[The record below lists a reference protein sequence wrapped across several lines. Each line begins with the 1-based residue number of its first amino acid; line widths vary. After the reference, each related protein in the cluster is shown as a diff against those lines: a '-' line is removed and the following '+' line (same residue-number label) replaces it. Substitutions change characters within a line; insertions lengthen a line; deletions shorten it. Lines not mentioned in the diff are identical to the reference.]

1 MECNWTA
8 VSKQYKLPIKLK
20 NGSTS
25 IQIPTVVIPVVDGG
39 LMTRASNPAT
49 YREKNSISKLNG
61 KNIGI
66 GVLVKS
72 YKRNTPVNTNENG
85 DIIAIPDIHRI
96 RRRITGM

>member
-1 MECNWTA
+1 
-8 VSKQYKLPIKLK
+8 
-20 NGSTS
+20 
-25 IQIPTVVIPVVDGG
+25 
-39 LMTRASNPAT
+39 MTRASNPAT
-49 YREKNSISKLNG
+49 YREKNPISKLNG

-85 DIIAIPDIHRI
+85 DIIAIPDIYIYIYIHRI